1 MALITE
7 SGLRAQLARGIPN
20 PFPVNEEDKLT
31 PAAADFLKSR
41 GIPIQRNRT
50 SRVSSSTPSVVDKEL
65 QIPVGVSNRHVHLSE
80 EHVELLFGNGYRLT
94 PLKEL
99 SQPGQFAARE
109 TVTLAG
115 PKGVI
120 PQVRVLGPSRGASQV
135 EISRTDGYLLGIHP
149 PVRLSG
155 HLQDTPGIV
164 LIGHKQMVMLP
175 EGLIVAK
182 NHVHMS
188 VEDAKQF
195 QVEQGDRL
203 IVQTAGDRP
212 ILFADV
218 VVRIHEHYSLELH
231 LDTDE
236 ANAAQLST
244 GQQVRVIGR
253 NGDITHTIRG

>member
-7 SGLRAQLARGIPN
+7 SCLRAQLVKGIPN

-31 PAAADFLKSR
+31 PAASDFLKSR
-41 GIPIQRNRT
+41 GISLLRKTKAET
-50 SRVSSSTPSVVDKEL
+50 SLLHNGSAEEL
-65 QIPVGVSNRHVHLSE
+65 RIPVGVSNRHVHLSE
-80 EHVELLFGNGYRLT
+80 EHVELLFGDGYRLT
-94 PLKEL
+94 PFKEL
-99 SQPGQFAARE
+99 SQTGQFAARE

-115 PKGVI
+115 PKGVL

-155 HLQDTPGIV
+155 HLQDTPGIA
-164 LIGHKQMVMLP
+164 LIGPKQMVMLS

-188 VEDAKQF
+188 VDDAKQF

-203 IVQTAGDRP
+203 ILQSTGDRP
-212 ILFADV
+212 LLFADV
-218 VVRIHEHYSLELH
+218 VVRIHGQYSLELH

-236 ANAAQLST
+236 ANAAQLRT
-244 GQQVRVIGR
+244 KDYVRVIGC
-253 NGDITHTIRG
+253 NGQFTHTIRG

>member
-7 SGLRAQLARGIPN
+7 SRLRAQLAKGIPS

-41 GIPIQRNRT
+41 GIPIQRN
-50 SRVSSSTPSVVDKEL
+50 VNVQGSVRPHALDTDL
-65 QIPVGVSNRHVHLSE
+65 YIPVGVSNRHVHLSE
-80 EHVELLFGNGYRLT
+80 EHIELLFGSGYRLT
-94 PLKEL
+94 SLREL
-99 SQPGQFAARE
+99 SQPGQFAANE

-120 PQVRVLGPSRGASQV
+120 PHVRVLGPSRGASQV

-155 HLQDTPGIV
+155 HIQDTPGIA
-164 LIGHKQMVMLP
+164 LIGPKQMVMLT

-188 VEDAKQF
+188 MEDAQRF
-195 QVEQGDRL
+195 QVVQGDRL
-203 IVQTAGDRP
+203 MVQTTGDRP
-212 ILFADV
+212 LMFTDV
-218 VVRIHEHYSLELH
+218 VVRIHDRFSLEMH
-231 LDTDE
+231 VDTDE

-244 GQQVRVIGR
+244 GQQVRVVGR
-253 NGDITHTIRG
+253 NGAITHTIRG